1 MGRLRPLEQVASKQV
16 LVIGGGIAGMQA
28 ALDVAAVGL
37 PVTLVESGPSI
48 GGRMAQL
55 DKTFPTNDCAMCI
68 LSPRM
73 LEIARH
79 PLIEI
84 LTLTRVLKIEGQ
96 PGDFQVVLSRRPR
109 YVDISKCSGC
119 GECTR
124 VCPRKIPDPYNLG
137 LSSTKAIHV
146 PFPQAVPLAAYIIPE
161 ACRYFQ
167 GKKCEA
173 CIKVCQ
179 ANAIDLQQTA
189 EMVVRPFGLIIMA
202 TGVGAAP
209 AHNFPGYENPD
220 VVTSEEFERL
230 LSATGPHAGKLFRPS
245 DQTPPQR
252 LAFIQCVGSRDA
264 RQGVAYCSAVCCMA
278 SLKEALVA
286 KEISPE
292 EVDATVFYMDMRT
305 HGKGFER
312 YLQQAQDHG
321 IKLVRCRVTAV
332 QPQSRGGV
340 ELRYTDAYGRPQAA
354 SFDLAV
360 LAIGLRPKDS
370 FKQWA
375 DQLGID
381 LDEYGFVKTATLMP
395 TCTARPG
402 VLICGTA
409 RAPMDIPEAVTT
421 ASASAAVASQLLTIS
436 ARLLPA
442 PIKMPGPG
450 QVADYPPRIGV
461 FLCHCGTN
469 IAKVIEIPKLAA
481 AVSELP
487 GVVHVEDNLFTCSVD
502 STQRMAETIKDLG
515 LNRVVVA
522 ACTPRTHE
530 VVFRQV
536 LVEAGL
542 NPGYFAFANIREQ
555 CSWVHHD
562 DREAALAKAKHI
574 VAMAVGRAWV
584 LKPIQPR
591 GFPVNRQA
599 LVLGGGVA
607 GMSAALTLADQ
618 GFQTYL
624 VERDR
629 QLGGLARQLYFT
641 LEGDN
646 PQKFLQELRT
656 EVYRHPHIEVLI
668 QTEAVQV
675 TGHVGKFRTLISQ
688 QSAAGPQQRWLNHG
702 VIIVATGGQPFDP
715 QGRYLYGSDPRILT
729 QLELEA
735 RIKAKEPDL
744 QKLRQVVMIQCVG
757 SREPEHPYCSR
768 ICCAEALKNAILLKE
783 RYPLSAVTVLY
794 RDLRAYGLQEVY
806 YQEAKQLGVEFI
818 PYEPER
824 PPHLTMTKR
833 RQLKIGV
840 WDELLEQEMSLGA
853 DLVVL
858 STGIEPAAGSDRLAR
873 LLGVSQTLEGF
884 FLEAHQ
890 KLRPVDAVCE
900 GIFLC
905 GLAHYPKT
913 LEESVAQA
921 QAAAIRASR
930 ILFQNELFSGE
941 MAAAIA
947 PGKCSHCLH
956 CLEVCPFGAVSLKTS
971 GLPEVQTEV
980 CQGCGICAAECPAEA
995 IQMSRVS
1002 DAEIEAQIE
1011 AALLP

>member
-1 MGRLRPLEQVASKQV
+1 
-16 LVIGGGIAGMQA
+16 
-28 ALDVAAVGL
+28 
-37 PVTLVESGPSI
+37 
-48 GGRMAQL
+48 
-55 DKTFPTNDCAMCI
+55 
-68 LSPRM
+68 
-73 LEIARH
+73 
-79 PLIEI
+79 LIEI
-84 LTLTRVLKIEGQ
+84 LTLTRVLKIEGK

-173 CIKVCQ
+173 CVKVCQ
-179 ANAIDLQQTA
+179 ADAIDLQQTA
-189 EMVVRPFGLIIMA
+189 QMMVRPFGLIIMA
-202 TGVGAAP
+202 TGVAAAP

-230 LSATGPHAGKLFRPS
+230 LSATGPNAGKLFRPS
-245 DQTPPQR
+245 DQTPPR
-252 LAFIQCVGSRDA
+252 RIAFIQCVGSRDP

-286 KEISPE
+286 KEISPG
-292 EVDATVFYMDMRT
+292 EVEATVFYMDLRT

-321 IKLVRCRVTAV
+321 VKLVRSRVTAV
-332 QPQSRGGV
+332 HPQSGGGV
-340 ELRYTDAYGRPQAA
+340 KLRYTDAYGQPQAD

-375 DQLGID
+375 GQLGID
-381 LDEYGFVKTATLMP
+381 LDEYGFVKTATLVP
-395 TCTARPG
+395 ICTAREG

-409 RAPMDIPEAVTT
+409 REPMDIPEAVT
-421 ASASAAVASQLLTIS
+421 SASATAAAASQFLTIS
-436 ARLLPA
+436 ARIHPA
-442 PIKMPGPG
+442 QIKMPEPG

-469 IAKVIEIPKLAA
+469 IAKVIDISKLAA
-481 AVSELP
+481 AVWELP

-502 STQRMAETIKDLG
+502 STKRMTETIKDLG

-530 VVFRQV
+530 VVFREV
-536 LVEAGL
+536 LAEAGL

-584 LKPIQPR
+584 LTPIHPQ
-591 GFPVNRQA
+591 GFPVNPQA

-624 VERDR
+624 IERDR
-629 QLGGLARQLYFT
+629 QLGGLARQLHFT

-656 EVYRHPHIEVLI
+656 EVYRHPNIEVLT

-675 TGHVGKFRTLISQ
+675 TGHAGQFQTLINQ
-688 QSAAGPQQRWLNHG
+688 QSSAGPQQRWLDHG
-702 VIIVATGGQPFDP
+702 VIIVATGGRPFDP
-715 QGRYLYGSDPRILT
+715 QGRYLYGTDPRILT

-735 RIKAKEPDL
+735 RIKSKEPDL
-744 QKLRQVVMIQCVG
+744 DKVRQVVMIQCVG

-768 ICCAEALKNAILLKE
+768 ICCAEALKNAILLKK
-783 RYPLSAVTVLY
+783 RYPLIAVTVLY
-794 RDLRAYGLQEVY
+794 RDLRAYGLREVY
-806 YQEAKQLGVEFI
+806 YQQAKQLGVEFI
-818 PYEPER
+818 PFEPER
-824 PPHLTMTKR
+824 SPHLTVTKR
-833 RQLKIGV
+833 RQLKVGV
-840 WDELLEQEMSLGA
+840 WDELLEQEVRLEA

-858 STGIEPAAGSDRLAR
+858 STGIEPAAGSDRVSR

-890 KLRPVDAVCE
+890 KLRPVDAVSE

-913 LEESVAQA
+913 IGESVAQA

-930 ILFQNELFSGE
+930 ILFQIELFSGE